1 MRKTKSSNEELFSI
15 TQLAKEFDI
24 STRTIRF
31 YEAKELLSPE
41 RVGTTR
47 IFRRRDRGRLI
58 LILRGKRLGFSLRE
72 IADYLSLYEVDNGQ
86 TTQMSKLI
94 ELVDERAAV
103 LTRQMSDLE
112 TTLEEL
118 KEIKDLAR
126 EQLRSLQK

>member
-118 KEIKDLAR
+118 KEIKNLAR
-126 EQLRSLQK
+126 EQLRNLQK